1 MLNNYLFTYKTKS
14 MFTQI
19 KTSKENK
26 EVVSLLTRK
35 LGLGTENIIARIAYS
50 YSLSKGTKLDLNNI
64 ENSMGKEYNKSVL
77 FGDYADIYVAM
88 VCTHYN
94 LYKTDKDIAK
104 YIKMHVDD
112 GLQLLNKE
120 VDERSNIDGFD
131 FLSEK
136 INNSLKII
144 ND

>member
-1 MLNNYLFTYKTKS
+1 

-26 EVVSLLTRK
+26 EIVSQLTRK

-77 FGDYADIYVAM
+77 FGDYADMYVAM
-88 VCTHYN
+88 VCAHYN

-112 GLQLLNKE
+112 GLRLLSTE
-120 VDERSNIDGFD
+120 VEERTNIDGFD

-136 INNSLKII
+136 INSGLKSS
-144 ND
+144 

>member
-1 MLNNYLFTYKTKS
+1 

-26 EVVSLLTRK
+26 EVVTLLTRK

-50 YSLSKGTKLDLNNI
+50 YSLSKGTKLDLNTI
-64 ENSMGKEYNKSVL
+64 ENSNGKEYTKSVL
-77 FGDYADIYVAM
+77 FGEFSDIYIAM

-104 YIKMHVDD
+104 YIKMHVDE

-131 FLSEK
+131 FLAEL
-136 INNSLKII
+136 INNNLKYHL
-144 ND
+144 